1 MPRPRR
7 HTPPGSVLHVINRGN
22 DRQRLFDTADDYEE
36 FLKLMSW
43 AKARS
48 PVRILAYC
56 LMINHWH
63 QVLWPESGHAVS
75 AFLHRLCTSHS
86 IRRRKATGTVGEG
99 HIYQSRYHSFA
110 VVSERQYFNVLRY
123 VEGNA
128 LRSGLVADARQW
140 RWSSLAER
148 EGRSRGL
155 LDNGP
160 LPLPPDW
167 ATLVNEGLPLP
178 FLMETRD
185 SVKRTRPRVVRPAVQ
200 RRRIR
205 VEDAL
210 IAHTE

>member
-7 HTPPGSVLHVINRGN
+7 STPPGSVLHVINRGN
-22 DRQRLFDTADDYEE
+22 DRQRLFDSADDYEE

-56 LMINHWH
+56 VMTNHWH
-63 QVLWPESGHAVS
+63 QVLWPESAHAVS

-86 IRRRKATGTVGEG
+86 IRRRKATGTVGDG

-128 LRSGLVADARQW
+128 LRSGLVDDARHW
-140 RWSSLAER
+140 KWSSLAER
-148 EGRSRGL
+148 EGRYRGL

-167 ATLVNEGLPLP
+167 AMLVNEGLTPQTLV
-178 FLMETRD
+178 ETRD
-185 SVKRTRPRVVRPAVQ
+185 SFKRTRSRVVRPAV
-200 RRRIR
+200 RRGPIR
-205 VEDAL
+205 VADAL
-210 IAHTE
+210 VARTE